1 MFDRT
6 IAVYREELPGYVA
19 VTRGGPCLDAAGK
32 QVSSCA
38 FRHND
43 DQCSEVACSSRDRSD
58 GRMVQFY
65 RSGDFELRRLR
76 RVVGELEKLISHL
89 EAHPEYIPS
98 IYGLC
103 STLFYRIC
111 VPTAALVVKAAAKSW
126 PMRYGDDAAYPVE
139 GRWAYREA
147 SDMGQLWEGENRER
161 RISLAKHVL
170 TWIWF
175 NRVEALRVLRG
186 E

>member
-6 IAVYREELPGYVA
+6 ITVYREELPGYVA

-103 STLFYRIC
+103 STLFYRTC
-111 VPTAALVVKAAAKSW
+111 VDNASRLVLAAARSW
-126 PMRYGDDAAYPVE
+126 PLRHGDGDAYPVE
-139 GRWAYREA
+139 GRVAYWEA
-147 SDMGQLWEGENRER
+147 ADVGQLWEGESRKR

-170 TWIWF
+170 SWIWF
-175 NRVEALRVLRG
+175 NRAEALRVLRG